1 MEVRRFLI
9 SILSWLNEV
18 LYLDQTQHPIKAD
31 IQDVRIFKVGA
42 KRQVRTT
49 LCMNHREEILSIPL
63 SSFLLSIN
71 IAANNPC
78 IFNVIAVYCSSS
90 HRLLRS
96 LILVCLFVCLHS
108 PLSTSSRALVRMLP
122 ATLMAWQ
129 M

>member
-1 MEVRRFLI
+1 MR
-9 SILSWLNEV
+9 IL
-18 LYLDQTQHPIKAD
+18 
-31 IQDVRIFKVGA
+31 KVKA
-42 KRQVRTT
+42 KRQVPTT
-49 LCMNHREEILSIPL
+49 LGMNHGKEILSILL

-90 HRLLRS
+90 HRLLCS
-96 LILVCLFVCLHS
+96 LTLVCLFVCLHS